1 MNFNMDLYN
10 IYFFIFLAIA
20 LLCAW
25 KISVADWRRRIIPDV
40 YLFPLFLIG
49 LIITVFFPWPGNIAD
64 SVIAAFAGYILTSL
78 IGFLFEK
85 INNKKGR
92 KSYIS
97 PIGMGDIKLISAGGI
112 WLGTT
117 GLAISL
123 VVSCLAGILWG
134 KAKKQKF
141 IPFAPFFIGSGFLT
155 LLILGF
161 LL

>member
-1 MNFNMDLYN
+1 MISN
-10 IYFFIFLAIA
+10 IFFVA
-20 LLCAW
+20 LLVVAALCAGA
-25 KISVADWRRRIIPDV
+25 ICRADFRRRIIPDV
-40 YLFPLFLIG
+40 YLFPLMLIG
-49 LIITVFFPWPGNIAD
+49 IVITNFFPYPITPGDGA
-64 SVIAAFAGYILTSL
+64 IAAIFGYAITAI
-78 IGFLFEK
+78 IGYLFGKFKPQSET
-85 INNKKGR
+85 
-92 KSYIS
+92 

-123 VVSCLAGILWG
+123 VISCLAGILWG